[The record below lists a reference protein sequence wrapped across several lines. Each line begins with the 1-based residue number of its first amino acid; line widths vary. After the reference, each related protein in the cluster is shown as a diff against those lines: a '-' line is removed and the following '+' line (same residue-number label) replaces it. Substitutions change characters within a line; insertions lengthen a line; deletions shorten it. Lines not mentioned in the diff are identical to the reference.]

1 MPSSANKTS
10 HAHSTLIDRLRSQSP
25 MMIAMIGAD
34 VETAVIVRQ
43 SDAVWAE
50 FDSTSATGYGRLAAH
65 EFGPCPTCHVH
76 VCRTH
81 HTCHKSTS

>member
-34 VETAVIVRQ
+34 VETAVTVRQ
-43 SDAVWAE
+43 ADALWSE

-65 EFGPCPTCHVH
+65 DFGPCKVCRVH
-76 VCRTH
+76 VCLTH
-81 HTCHKSTS
+81 HNCRNAS